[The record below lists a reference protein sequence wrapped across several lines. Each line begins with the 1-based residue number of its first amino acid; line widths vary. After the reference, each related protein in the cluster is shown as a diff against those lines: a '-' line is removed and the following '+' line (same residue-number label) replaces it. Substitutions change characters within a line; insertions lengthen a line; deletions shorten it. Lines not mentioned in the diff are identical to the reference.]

1 MSGPGA
7 GLPVATTGTRY
18 LLLDSIGSYSN
29 PVPAAAWGNL
39 VADANDIVEFD
50 GSFWSVAFESQQGVN
65 VQFVTNITTEIQ
77 YRWTGSNN
85 GSKWVKS
92 FEGLYPGGDWSLVL

>member
-1 MSGPGA
+1 V
-7 GLPVATTGTRY
+7 GLPVAAAGTRY

-29 PVPAAAWGNL
+29 PVPAPAWGNL

-77 YRWTGSNN
+77 YRWTGT
-85 GSKWVKS
+85 KWVKS
-92 FEGLYPGGDWSLVL
+92 YEGVYPGGDWSLVL